1 MFSQKFAFAYS
12 SAFFLLLLFAST
24 TSAQVYGLSSFPDT
38 SSSGTHS
45 SPFSSL
51 AQISGTDLTGEER
64 RITYSSDFHLGAVN
78 GHWSGHSVDD
88 DWDSSASTLAS
99 DRSVAAAAIA
109 VGGVY
114 FLAIF

>member
-1 MFSQKFAFAYS
+1 MKKKRKNQTQISYHR
-12 SAFFLLLLFAST
+12 T
-24 TSAQVYGLSSFPDT
+24 TTVLRPSV
-38 SSSGTHS
+38 
-45 SPFSSL
+45 
-51 AQISGTDLTGEER
+51 ISGTDLTGEER